1 MESGLAMRRKHDF
14 FFYTCM
20 WVVAIIVLMVLLLQN
35 LGDARIVNYSGIVRG
50 ATQKLVKEELNG
62 QPDEELLARLDGI
75 IDNLQTGLGEYGL
88 RRNGD
93 KAYQQQ
99 LVELKAVWGLVKK
112 EIYRMRAGTGSGE
125 ELYELSQR
133 HFSEADKLVLLAE
146 QHSDRKLVRFIIGY
160 SVLLVLSVAVFML
173 FNRRRR
179 KELEKSMY
187 TDSLTGLYNRA
198 GFEAEAVQLLRQHG
212 GQGYCLVEFDVD
224 DFKFLNSSYGYEL
237 GDRLLCALGDR
248 LRREFHTD
256 QLCARISADDFVV
269 LIKQEEQAAEHVRG
283 LLSSTLRQEEFLV
296 VSEFVTFTLGGYE
309 IPEAGEQIQSIMD
322 KANMAHKNAKTLG
335 KAMTVWYDKTLLEK
349 LNWENRMKNRMHR
362 ALADEEFQMYLQPKY
377 RLSGLEVQSAEALV
391 RWELPGQGT
400 VYPDDFIPLFERN
413 GCIAELDF
421 YMLDKACGF
430 LRDEASALSGEF
442 SISVNFSRVTI
453 YQQNFA
459 ARLLETVERYQV
471 PHRRIEIEITESAFN
486 EVSDVMVSKLEQ
498 LGQEGFIISMDDFGS
513 GYSSLNSLDK
523 LPIQVLKL
531 DREFLREYGQADR
544 VKNVIACVI
553 ELAHGLKM
561 EVVCE
566 GIEQQEH
573 LRFLQ
578 EAGCDYG
585 QGYYFS
591 RPVPSQEFLRAKV

>member
-1 MESGLAMRRKHDF
+1 MRRKHDF

-62 QPDEELLARLDGI
+62 QPDEELLVRLDGI
-75 IDNLQTGLGEYGL
+75 INNLQTGIGEYDL

-99 LVELKAVWGLVKK
+99 LVELKAVWGLMKK
-112 EIYRMRAGTGSGE
+112 EIYRVRAGTGSSG

-133 HFSEADKLVLLAE
+133 HFSEADRLVLLAE
-146 QHSDRKLVRFIIGY
+146 QQSDRKLVRFIIGY

-224 DFKFLNSSYGYEL
+224 DFKFLNNSYGYEL
-237 GDRLLCALGDR
+237 GDRLLCALGDM
-248 LRREFHTD
+248 LRREFHTG

-269 LIKQEEQAAEHVRG
+269 LIKQEEQVAEHVRG

-309 IPEAGEQIQSIMD
+309 ISESGEQIQSIMD

-362 ALADEEFQMYLQPKY
+362 ALADGEFQMYLQPKY

-430 LRDEASALSGEF
+430 LRDKASALSGEF

-498 LGQEGFIISMDDFGS
+498 LRQEGFIISMDDFGS

-531 DREFLREYGQADR
+531 DREFLREYGRADR

-591 RPVPSQEFLRAKV
+591 RPVPSQEFLRAEA